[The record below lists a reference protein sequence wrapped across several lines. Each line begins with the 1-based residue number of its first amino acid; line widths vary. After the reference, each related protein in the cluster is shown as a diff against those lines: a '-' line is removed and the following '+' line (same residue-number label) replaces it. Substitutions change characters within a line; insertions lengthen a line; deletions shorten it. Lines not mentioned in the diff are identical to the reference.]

1 MRGRGA
7 FVTFARGANP
17 AAGGTPSWLLK
28 VSLPL
33 AIRGE
38 ERKRKQQLLP
48 TAIRE
53 HLAAARLDGPGARYE
68 SITADVLLLTGAKRR
83 GPDDGPLAH
92 VASSTPGAALVT
104 LPGLDHLGPEKKPK
118 VVTHAVSAFFAD
130 HG

>member
-53 HLAAARLDGPGARYE
+53 HLAAARLDGP
-68 SITADVLLLTGAKRR
+68 ITADVLLLTGAKRR

-104 LPGLDHLGPEKKPK
+104 LPGLDHFGPEKKPK
-118 VVTHAVSAFFAD
+118 VVTHAVSAFFAY